1 VNTTTSTTAPAWRA
15 LQALDKFKQTGPSQF
30 EARCPAHDD
39 RKPSLSIG
47 IDADGV
53 IGLTCHGPCD
63 TTAVVAALGCEL
75 ADLFPPKANDSA
87 APAKRRIVAIY
98 DYRDESNVLL
108 YQAVRFQPKDFQQR
122 RPDGHGGWI
131 WKLGS
136 MRRVPYR
143 LPLILADTSGEL
155 WIFEGEKDVERAAAL
170 GLNATTTAQGAASFG
185 KTAEAMRV
193 VARDKHVYIV
203 QDEDDASD
211 GYAAAAMAALRPVAA
226 SVMIV
231 RLPRLT
237 HTPDHGEDFSDW
249 LETYGGSVEELRTL
263 AGEQPEEEDEQDDD
277 DDDGEQEEDANDP
290 AALAASPAPLARALV
305 QINNVQ
311 LRAPVMATLG
321 ALREV
326 NRNRDVPLLFVRGA
340 TLVRVRPD
348 EHGEL
353 LIDPLEEHAM
363 TWLATGSADYVKL
376 DKDGNPVHAF
386 PPPAVM
392 STVLGMGQWPG
403 IPTLRGTVA
412 VPTLRPDGTILDRS
426 GYDADTQLIYRPA
439 PDFTLTPIPEEP
451 SELEV
456 AAAVDYINTELL
468 WDFPF
473 ADEASRANAW
483 ALLLTPILRP
493 AIAECVPLGLVD
505 APSPGTGK
513 TLLCDVVATIATGH
527 TAGKLTAPGHNE
539 DEWRKQIIAALRHS
553 PPVIL
558 IDNLA
563 DELKSAQL
571 SSALTAQTVVGRELG
586 YSRLLRLPQR
596 AVWLGTGN
604 NVKLGGDLP
613 RRCFMIRL
621 NAKVAKPWERTTF
634 QHPKLLGWVTEH
646 RGELVA
652 ALLTIIRGWIQ
663 AGRPVPQDAPAM
675 GSFEEWAEV
684 CAGVLAFAGVPGLLG
699 NRTEMYERAAE
710 EAGQWQAL
718 LEALRETWPDEGG
731 FTVAMVAHTLG
742 EEQNKGVAEQRLS
755 LALPEALAVA
765 LASKDAGLTV
775 KLGKAFSQ
783 HADQRFGPSAIRIES
798 TGEKDHNKVL
808 WRVVVGD

>member
-1 VNTTTSTTAPAWRA
+1 
-15 LQALDKFKQTGPSQF
+15 
-30 EARCPAHDD
+30 
-39 RKPSLSIG
+39 
-47 IDADGV
+47 
-53 IGLTCHGPCD
+53 
-63 TTAVVAALGCEL
+63 
-75 ADLFPPKANDSA
+75 
-87 APAKRRIVAIY
+87 
-98 DYRDESNVLL
+98 
-108 YQAVRFQPKDFQQR
+108 
-122 RPDGHGGWI
+122 
-131 WKLGS
+131 
-136 MRRVPYR
+136 M
-143 LPLILADTSGEL
+143 
-155 WIFEGEKDVERAAAL
+155 
-170 GLNATTTAQGAASFG
+170 
-185 KTAEAMRV
+185 
-193 VARDKHVYIV
+193 
-203 QDEDDASD
+203 
-211 GYAAAAMAALRPVAA
+211 
-226 SVMIV
+226 
-231 RLPRLT
+231 
-237 HTPDHGEDFSDW
+237 
-249 LETYGGSVEELRTL
+249 
-263 AGEQPEEEDEQDDD
+263 
-277 DDDGEQEEDANDP
+277 
-290 AALAASPAPLARALV
+290 
-305 QINNVQ
+305 
-311 LRAPVMATLG
+311 
-321 ALREV
+321 
-326 NRNRDVPLLFVRGA
+326 
-340 TLVRVRPD
+340 
-348 EHGEL
+348 
-353 LIDPLEEHAM
+353 
-363 TWLATGSADYVKL
+363 
-376 DKDGNPVHAF
+376 
-386 PPPAVM
+386 
-392 STVLGMGQWPG
+392 
-403 IPTLRGTVA
+403 
-412 VPTLRPDGTILDRS
+412 
-426 GYDADTQLIYRPA
+426 
-439 PDFTLTPIPEEP
+439 
-451 SELEV
+451 
-456 AAAVDYINTELL
+456 
-468 WDFPF
+468 
-473 ADEASRANAW
+473 
-483 ALLLTPILRP
+483 
-493 AIAECVPLGLVD
+493 PLGLVD

-571 SSALTAQTVVGRELG
+571 SSALTAQTVAGRELG

-596 AVWLGTGN
+596 AVWMGTGN

-783 HADQRFGPSAIRIES
+783 YADQRFGPSAIRIEP
-798 TGEKDHNKVL
+798 TGEKEHNKVL